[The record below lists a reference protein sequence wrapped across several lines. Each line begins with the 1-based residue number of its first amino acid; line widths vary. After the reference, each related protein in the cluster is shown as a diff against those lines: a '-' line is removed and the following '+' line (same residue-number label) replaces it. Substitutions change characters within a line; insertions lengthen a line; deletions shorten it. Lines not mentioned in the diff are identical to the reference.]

1 MQKNIIG
8 SFIYRIMATKE
19 LLFVVDTDIPH
30 RKMMVGWLQA
40 QGYRVKVFDNGELCL
55 NMLDENPD
63 AICLDINMSAG
74 LDILKRL
81 KLANRDIPVLVVT
94 ENDAVDSAVEAMK
107 IGAFD
112 YMAKPVDKARLKTN
126 VERAI
131 EMHTMVN
138 KIQRL
143 QGELKKTYS
152 YKNIVGQ
159 SDVMNQVFAQID
171 EVSGININV
180 FVHGESGT
188 GKDLVAKALH
198 FNSAYKMGDFVA
210 INCGAIPEEL
220 QENEFFGH
228 EKGAFTSA
236 DDSRMGKLEVANGG
250 TLFLDEVGEMSPKM
264 QVKLLRFIQDKS
276 FERVGSN
283 KKIQVDLR
291 IISATNKDLEN
302 AVRQGKFREDLY
314 YRLVVYSILIPPL
327 RDRRQD
333 IPILINHFLKKYKLD
348 ITKKIPTVSSY
359 ALEAL
364 VRYSWPGNVRQLENE
379 IYRAMVSTRTDT
391 VQIENLAPE
400 IQKFREGHVE
410 EDNRF
415 TLAREKQESAPPAV
429 SPPMAQPLS
438 PPKGATFNEIEK
450 QAFLEALNRTNGNV
464 PQAAKVL
471 GISRATFYR
480 KIKKYRSVN

>member
-1 MQKNIIG
+1 
-8 SFIYRIMATKE
+8 MATKE

-94 ENDAVDSAVEAMK
+94 ENEAVDSAVEAMK

-112 YMAKPVDKARLKTN
+112 YMAKPVDKVRLKIN

-159 SDVMNQVFAQID
+159 SDAMQQVFAQID
-171 EVSGININV
+171 EVSAININV

-188 GKDLVAKALH
+188 GKELVAKALH

-283 KKIQVDLR
+283 KKIHVDLR

-327 RDRRQD
+327 RERGQD

-415 TLAREKQESAPPAV
+415 TLSRENQESPPPAA

-438 PPKGATFNEIEK
+438 LPKGATFNEIEK

>member
-1 MQKNIIG
+1 MPT
-8 SFIYRIMATKE
+8 RD

-30 RKMMVGWLQA
+30 RDMMVGWLEE

-55 NMLDENPD
+55 NMLDENPG
-63 AICLDINMSAG
+63 AICLDINMSEG

-94 ENDAVDSAVEAMK
+94 KNDAVDSAVEAMK

-112 YMAKPVDKARLKTN
+112 YMAKPVDKIRLRTN
-126 VERAI
+126 VDRAI
-131 EMHTMVN
+131 EMNMMVT

-159 SDVMNQVFAQID
+159 SDAMKQVFAQVD
-171 EVSGININV
+171 EVSAININV
-180 FVHGESGT
+180 FIHGESGT
-188 GKDLVAKALH
+188 GKELVAKALH
-198 FNSAYKMGDFVA
+198 FNSAYKTGDFVA

-228 EKGAFTSA
+228 EKGAYTGA
-236 DDSRMGKLEVANGG
+236 DDSRIGKLEVANGG
-250 TLFLDEVGEMSPKM
+250 TLFLDEVGEMPPKM
-264 QVKLLRFIQDKS
+264 QVKLLRFLQDKN
-276 FERVGSN
+276 FERVGGN
-283 KKIQVDLR
+283 KKIHVDLR
-291 IISATNKDLEN
+291 IISATNRNLEE

-314 YRLVVYSILIPPL
+314 YRLVVYSVFIPPL
-327 RDRRQD
+327 RERQED
-333 IPILINHFLKKYKLD
+333 IPILINHFLKKYKSD
-348 ITKKIPTVSSY
+348 ITKKITTVSSY

-364 VRYSWPGNVRQLENE
+364 ARYTWPGNVRQLENE

-391 VQIENLAPE
+391 VQIENLSPE
-400 IQKFREGHVE
+400 IQKFREGYVG

-415 TLAREKQESAPPAV
+415 IPSRENQEPALSVAPV
-429 SPPMAQPLS
+429 AQPHS
-438 PPKGATFNEIEK
+438 VSASGSTFDEIEK
-450 QAFLEALNRTNGNV
+450 QAFLEALSRANGKI
-464 PQAAKVL
+464 PQAAKAL

-480 KIKKYRSVN
+480 KIKKYRSLN

>member
-1 MQKNIIG
+1 MP
-8 SFIYRIMATKE
+8 TKD
-19 LLFVVDTDIPH
+19 LLFIVDTDVPH
-30 RKMMVGWLQA
+30 REMMAGWLED

-55 NMLDENPD
+55 NMLDENPG

-81 KLANRDIPVLVVT
+81 KLANRDIPILVVT

-112 YMAKPVDKARLKTN
+112 YMAKPVDKIRLRTN
-126 VERAI
+126 VDRAI
-131 EMHTMVN
+131 EMHTMVT

-159 SDVMNQVFAQID
+159 SEAMKQVFAQVD

-180 FVHGESGT
+180 FIHGESGT
-188 GKDLVAKALH
+188 GKELVAKALH
-198 FNSAYKMGDFVA
+198 FNSAYKTGDFIA

-228 EKGAFTSA
+228 EKGAYTGA
-236 DDSRMGKLEVANGG
+236 DDSRIGKLEVANGG
-250 TLFLDEVGEMSPKM
+250 TLFLDEVGEMPPKM
-264 QVKLLRFIQDKS
+264 QVKLLRFLQDKS
-276 FERVGSN
+276 FERVGGN
-283 KKIQVDLR
+283 KKIHVDLR
-291 IISATNKDLEN
+291 IISATNRNLET

-314 YRLVVYSILIPPL
+314 YRLVVYPILIPPL
-327 RDRRQD
+327 RERRED
-333 IPILINHFLKKYKLD
+333 IPILINHFLKKYKSY
-348 ITKKIPTVSSY
+348 ITKKITTVSSY

-364 VRYSWPGNVRQLENE
+364 VRYTWPGNVRQLENE

-391 VQIENLAPE
+391 VQIENLSPE
-400 IQKFREGHVE
+400 IQKFRAGYLG
-410 EDNRF
+410 EDNQF
-415 TLAREKQESAPPAV
+415 VPARETQEPV
-429 SPPMAQPLS
+429 FSPPTISS
-438 PPKGATFNEIEK
+438 PHPVSSSGSTFDEIEK
-450 QAFLEALNRTNGNV
+450 QAFLEALNRANGKI
-464 PQAAKVL
+464 PQAAKAL

-480 KIKKYRSVN
+480 KIKKYRTAN

>member
-1 MQKNIIG
+1 MPT
-8 SFIYRIMATKE
+8 RD

-30 RKMMVGWLQA
+30 RDMMARWLEE

-55 NMLDENPD
+55 NTLDENPG

-81 KLANRDIPVLVVT
+81 KLANRDIPILVVT
-94 ENDAVDSAVEAMK
+94 KNDAVDSAVEAMK

-112 YMAKPVDKARLKTN
+112 YMTKPVDKIRLKTN
-126 VERAI
+126 VDRAI
-131 EMHTMVN
+131 EMHTMVT

-159 SDVMNQVFAQID
+159 SEAMKQVFTQVD

-180 FVHGESGT
+180 FIHGESGT
-188 GKDLVAKALH
+188 GKELVAKALH
-198 FNSAYKMGDFVA
+198 FNSAYKTGDFVA

-228 EKGAFTSA
+228 EKGAYTGA
-236 DDSRMGKLEVANGG
+236 DDSRIGKLEVANGG
-250 TLFLDEVGEMSPKM
+250 TLFLDEVGEMPPKM
-264 QVKLLRFIQDKS
+264 QVKLLRFLQDKS
-276 FERVGSN
+276 FEKVGGN
-283 KKIQVDLR
+283 KKIHVDLR
-291 IISATNKDLEN
+291 IISATNRNLEE
-302 AVRQGKFREDLY
+302 AVSQGKFREDLY
-314 YRLVVYSILIPPL
+314 YRLMVYPVFIPPL
-327 RDRRQD
+327 RDRRED
-333 IPILINHFLKKYKLD
+333 IPILINHFLKKYKSD
-348 ITKKIPTVSSY
+348 ITKKITTVSSY

-364 VRYSWPGNVRQLENE
+364 VRYIWPGNVRQLENE

-391 VQIENLAPE
+391 VQIENLSLE
-400 IQKFREGHVE
+400 VQKFREGHVG

-415 TLAREKQESAPPAV
+415 IPSQENQESALTVTPIFQPPPV
-429 SPPMAQPLS
+429 SPS
-438 PPKGATFNEIEK
+438 GSTFNEIEK
-450 QAFLEALNRTNGNV
+450 QAFLEALNRAKGKI
-464 PQAAKVL
+464 PQAAKAL

-480 KIKKYRSVN
+480 KIKKYRPVN

>member
-1 MQKNIIG
+1 MP
-8 SFIYRIMATKE
+8 TKD
-19 LLFVVDTDIPH
+19 LLFIVDTDVPH
-30 RKMMVGWLQA
+30 REMMAGWLED

-55 NMLDENPD
+55 NMLDENPG

-81 KLANRDIPVLVVT
+81 KLANRDIPILVVT

-112 YMAKPVDKARLKTN
+112 YMAKPVDKIRLRTN
-126 VERAI
+126 VDRAI
-131 EMHTMVN
+131 EMHTMVT

-159 SDVMNQVFAQID
+159 SEAMKQVFAQVD

-180 FVHGESGT
+180 FIHGESGT
-188 GKDLVAKALH
+188 GKELVAKALH
-198 FNSAYKMGDFVA
+198 FNSAYKTGDFIA

-228 EKGAFTSA
+228 EKGAYTGA
-236 DDSRMGKLEVANGG
+236 DDSRIGKLEVANGG
-250 TLFLDEVGEMSPKM
+250 TLFLDEVGEMPPKM
-264 QVKLLRFIQDKS
+264 QVKLLRFLQDKS
-276 FERVGSN
+276 FERVGGN
-283 KKIQVDLR
+283 KKIHVDLR
-291 IISATNKDLEN
+291 IISATNRNLET

-314 YRLVVYSILIPPL
+314 YRLVVYPILIPPL
-327 RDRRQD
+327 RERRED
-333 IPILINHFLKKYKLD
+333 IPILINHFLKKYKSD
-348 ITKKIPTVSSY
+348 ITKKITTVSSY

-364 VRYSWPGNVRQLENE
+364 VRYTWPGNVRQLENE

-391 VQIENLAPE
+391 VQIENLSPE
-400 IQKFREGHVE
+400 IQKFRAGYLG
-410 EDNRF
+410 EDNQF
-415 TLAREKQESAPPAV
+415 VPARESQEPAF
-429 SPPMAQPLS
+429 SPPTISS
-438 PPKGATFNEIEK
+438 PHPVSSSGSTFDEIEK
-450 QAFLEALNRTNGNV
+450 QAFLEALNRANGKI
-464 PQAAKVL
+464 PQAAKAL

-480 KIKKYRSVN
+480 KIKKYRTAN

>member
-1 MQKNIIG
+1 M
-8 SFIYRIMATKE
+8 MA
-19 LLFVVDTDIPH
+19 
-30 RKMMVGWLQA
+30 GWLRD

-112 YMAKPVDKARLKTN
+112 YMAKPVDKVLLKTN

-131 EMHTMVN
+131 EVHTMVN

-159 SDVMNQVFAQID
+159 SDAMQQVFAQID
-171 EVSGININV
+171 EVSAININV

-188 GKDLVAKALH
+188 GKELVAKALH

-228 EKGAFTSA
+228 EKGAFTSG
-236 DDSRMGKLEVANGG
+236 DDSRMGKLEAANGG

-276 FERVGSN
+276 FERVGSI
-283 KKIQVDLR
+283 KKIHVDLR

-327 RDRRQD
+327 RDRGQD

-379 IYRAMVSTRTDT
+379 IYRATVATRTDT

-400 IQKFREGHVE
+400 IQKCREGHGE
-410 EDNRF
+410 GGNRF
-415 TLAREKQESAPPAV
+415 TLARENQESAPPAV

-438 PPKGATFNEIEK
+438 PPDSPPKGETFNEIEK